1 LSPEVQDQLDKM
13 YEQGVKDSKNKV
25 KAEAACL
32 ELKSGILEKLWDQKK
47 VCTVAKIKSYFAQKK
62 LKGKKKSS
70 QPATAEKPSDDD
82 CDNCEEDMRED
93 DLPMEEAITV
103 IPEEENDEPDVV
115 PMSHLE

>member
-1 LSPEVQDQLDKM
+1 M
-13 YEQGVKDSKNKV
+13 NKV
-25 KAEAACL
+25 L
-32 ELKSGILEKLWDQKK
+32 RTQ
-47 VCTVAKIKSYFAQKK
+47 KIKSRQRLPVLNLKVGFWKSYGIRKRYAQSLRLSLTLTKKK

-103 IPEEENDEPDVV
+103 IPEEGNDEPDVV